1 MLLLLSLSYNFHFD
15 VSLNN
20 SCITR
25 YCPTL
30 NAAIQF
36 IWIKFWLAFK
46 VVYLKSQNS
55 NFIDILAYR
64 NFWTLEVR
72 LSTLDSGHWTL
83 DGGLRTLDSGFWT
96 LDAGRWSLHFG
107 HYTLDGGLWT
117 LDTVSEHCFTVSL
130 FQKTAYCFAWL
141 FQNKIRIHFLILLD

>member
-30 NAAIQF
+30 NAATQF

-46 VVYLKSQNS
+46 VVYFKSQNS

-64 NFWTLEVR
+64 NSWTLEVR
-72 LSTLDSGHWTL
+72 LWTLDSGHWTL
-83 DGGLRTLDSGFWT
+83 DAGLRTLDSG
-96 LDAGRWSLHFG
+96 LWSLHFG
-107 HYTLDGGLWT
+107 LRALDTRHCCRALFHCFIVSKNCV
-117 LDTVSEHCFTVSL
+117 LFRLTVSEQNQNPFSDS
-130 FQKTAYCFAWL
+130 AWL
-141 FQNKIRIHFLILLD
+141 N